1 MGLDERT
8 SKEGQASELRSMTGF
23 ASSGGALE
31 EWQFTMELRGVNGRG
46 LDIRLRVPD
55 WIEGFDV
62 EARKRLQAAVGRGNL
77 TLSIRLSRSEAA
89 QGLRL
94 NYEALNSAL
103 GTLHQIETAAEAAGI
118 TLSPMTAADIAGLRG
133 VLDMSEDT
141 SDDAPRLRA
150 ALLDELDGLI
160 AAFNSDRLREG
171 AALYEILSRQINEID
186 RLRQTALDLLGD
198 RSAAQ
203 RATLERNLAKLLDA
217 GDMPDEARLAQ
228 ELALIAVKTDVFEE
242 LDRLDAH
249 VSAARALLSTSG
261 PVGRKLDFLMQEFN
275 REANTLCSKAQSS
288 DLTKVGLDLKTVVDQ
303 MREQVQN
310 VV

>member
-31 EWQFTMELRGVNGRG
+31 EWQFTMDLRGVNGRG

-77 TLSIRLSRSEAA
+77 TLSIRITRNEAA

-94 NYEALNSAL
+94 NYEALNGTL

-118 TLSPMTAADIAGLRG
+118 TLSPMTAADVAGLRG
-133 VLDMSEDT
+133 VLDMSEDA

-186 RLRQTALDLLGD
+186 KLRQTALDLLGD

-310 VV
+310 VE